1 MAQGHDAAAGAG
13 NPQRIAGAAMTFEIN
28 GKEFSDSPRAG
39 QCLRTF
45 LRELGHFGVKKG
57 CDAGDCGACTV
68 LIDGEPV
75 HSCLIP
81 AFRAD
86 GHAVT
91 TIEGLAAGGGTHP
104 MQQAFLD
111 AQGFQCGFCTAG
123 MILTCASLNQAQRQD
138 LGAALK
144 GNICRCTGYRSI
156 EDALNGK
163 TNIEDATAGT
173 AFGRSLPAPA
183 GPQVVRGAAR
193 YTFDTDI
200 DGLLHIKMLRSP
212 HPHAKIISIDKSAA
226 LAIPGVHT
234 VLTYEDSPD
243 RLFSTARHEKAWMD
257 PDDTRMLDDVVRFI
271 GQRIAAVI
279 AETEAAAEEGCRR
292 LKVEYEI
299 LPAVFDP
306 AKAISAGAPV
316 IHGDKTVEHRVSD
329 AQRNIVAETHGEYGD
344 VATALTQAA
353 VTYEGTFTT
362 QRVQHAA
369 LETHGGLAWIDAS
382 GVLNIRSSTQVP
394 FITRR
399 DLALIFDLPPDK
411 IRVFCERVGGGFG
424 SKQEMFVEDIL
435 AFAALKTGRPVK
447 LEFTREEQFVATSTR
462 HPMRVTVKAGADRDG
477 KLTALQLDVLSNT
490 GAYGNHAGPVL
501 FHSCA
506 ESLSVYN
513 CPNKKV
519 DAVVAYT
526 NTVPA
531 GAFRGY
537 GLPQTLFA
545 VEAAI
550 DELARQ
556 LGISPFDIRR
566 RNVVKS
572 GDPML
577 SPPPSE
583 YHDVFYGSYGLDQ
596 CLDLVERAMAAEAPK
611 TALSADWL
619 IGEGIALTMID
630 TVPPAGHL
638 ADCKIALRDDGG
650 FELTVGTAEF
660 GNGTSTVHR
669 QIAATALATTVDR
682 IHLRQSDTA
691 HGGHDTGA
699 YGSAGIFVAGR
710 ATQAASENL
719 ARDLKA
725 FASRI
730 TGVDPGAW
738 RLENEAAVSGR
749 QSLSFAELA
758 KSARGNGRTL
768 VASGAAAGTPRSVAF
783 NVQGFRVAVNKGT
796 GEIKILKSVQAADA
810 GRVAN
815 PMQCRGQVEGGVAQ
829 SLGATLYEE
838 MVIDDG
844 GRVVNPKFRDYH
856 LPSFADIP
864 RTEVLFADTSD
875 TLGPMGAKSMSE
887 SPYNPVAAA
896 LGNAIA
902 NATGIRFTAV
912 PFKPDRLWP
921 LLHEKYGM
929 AKE

>member
-1 MAQGHDAAAGAG
+1 
-13 NPQRIAGAAMTFEIN
+13 MTYQIN
-28 GKEFSDSPRAG
+28 GEDFSQTPRAG

-91 TIEGLAAGGGTHP
+91 TIEGLAANGGTHP

-111 AQGFQCGFCTAG
+111 AQAFQCGFCTAG

-144 GNICRCTGYRSI
+144 GNLCRCTGYRAI

-163 TNIEDATAGT
+163 SNIEDAVAGT

-183 GPQVVRGAAR
+183 GPQVVRGVAR
-193 YTFDTDI
+193 YTFDTAVE
-200 DGLLHIKMLRSP
+200 GLLHIKMLRSP
-212 HPHAKIISIDKSAA
+212 HPHAKIRFIDKSAA
-226 LAIPGVHT
+226 LTVPGVHS
-234 VLTYEDSPD
+234 VLTFEDAPD

-257 PDDTRMLDDVVRFI
+257 PNDTRVLDNVVRFV
-271 GQRIAAVI
+271 GQKVAAVV
-279 AETEAAAEEGCRR
+279 AESEAAAEEGCRR
-292 LKVEYEI
+292 LKVDYDI
-299 LPAVFDP
+299 LPAIMDP
-306 AKAISAGAPV
+306 AQAIAAGAPL
-316 IHGDKTVEHRVSD
+316 IHGGKTPEQRVSN
-329 AQRNIVAETHGEYGD
+329 AQRNIVAESHGEFGD
-344 VATALTQAA
+344 VATALAEAA

-369 LETHGGLAWIDAS
+369 LETHGGHAWVDAG
-382 GVLNIRSSTQVP
+382 GVLHVRSSTQTP
-394 FITRR
+394 FLTRR
-399 DLALIFDLPPDK
+399 ALTEIFDLPPDRV
-411 IRVFCERVGGGFG
+411 RVFCERVGGGFG
-424 SKQEMFVEDIL
+424 GKQEMFVEDIL
-435 AFAALKTGRPVK
+435 ALAALKTGRPVK
-447 LEFTREEQFVATSTR
+447 LEFTREEQFIATSTR
-462 HPMRVTVKAGADRDG
+462 HPMRVTVKAGADRKG
-477 KLTALQLDVLSNT
+477 KLTALQLHVLSNT

-501 FHSCA
+501 LHGCG
-506 ESLSVYN
+506 ESIGVYN

-526 NTVPA
+526 NTLPA

-550 DELARQ
+550 DELAKG
-556 LGISPFDIRR
+556 LGISPFEIRR
-566 RNVVKS
+566 RNIVKP

-577 SPPPSE
+577 SPPGSG
-583 YHDVFYGSYGLDQ
+583 HNDIFYGSYGLDQ
-596 CLDLVERAMAAEAPK
+596 CLDWVERAMQAEGPK
-611 TALSADWL
+611 IDLSADWL

-630 TVPPAGHL
+630 TVPPDGHI
-638 ADCKIALRDDGG
+638 ADARISLREDGG
-650 FELTVGTAEF
+650 FELIVGTAEF

-669 QIAATALATTVDR
+669 QIAATALATTVDQIR
-682 IHLRQSDTA
+682 LLQSDTA

-699 YGSAGIFVAGR
+699 YGSTGTFVAGR
-710 ATQAASENL
+710 ATQAAAENL
-719 ARDLKA
+719 AEDLKV
-725 FASRI
+725 FASTATR
-730 TGVDPGAW
+730 TSPDTCV
-738 RLENEAAVSGR
+738 LENDSAICGKQRLPFAQLAEAVRAQG
-749 QSLSFAELA
+749 QTLSA
-758 KSARGNGRTL
+758 NGT
-768 VASGAAAGTPRSVAF
+768 SQGTPRSVAF

-796 GEIKILKSVQAADA
+796 GEIRILKSVHAADA

-844 GRVVNPKFRDYH
+844 GRVTNPRFRDYH

-864 RTEVLFADTSD
+864 RTEVFFADTTD
-875 TLGPMGAKSMSE
+875 ALGPMGAKSMSE

-896 LGNAIA
+896 LGNALA
-902 NATGIRFTAV
+902 DATGIRFTAV

-921 LLHEKYGM
+921 LLHEKFG
-929 AKE
+929 

>member
-1 MAQGHDAAAGAG
+1 
-13 NPQRIAGAAMTFEIN
+13 MTFQIN
-28 GKEFSDSPRAG
+28 GKEFSEQPRAG

-81 AFRAD
+81 AFRAN

-91 TIEGLAAGGGTHP
+91 TIEGLAPDGGTHP

-111 AQGFQCGFCTAG
+111 AQAFQCGFCTAG

-138 LGAALK
+138 LGASLK
-144 GNICRCTGYRSI
+144 GNLCRCTGYRAI

-163 TNIEDATAGT
+163 HNVEDAAAGT

-193 YTFDTDI
+193 YTFDTAME
-200 DGLLHIKMLRSP
+200 GTLHIKMLRSP
-212 HPHAKIISIDKSAA
+212 YPHAKILSIDKTAA
-226 LAIPGVHT
+226 LAVPGVHA
-234 VLTYEDSPD
+234 VLTFEDAPD
-243 RLFSTARHEKAWMD
+243 RLFSTARHERAWMD
-257 PDDTRMLDDVVRFI
+257 PDDTRVLDNVVRFV
-271 GQRIAAVI
+271 GQKVAAVV
-279 AETEAAAEEGCRR
+279 AESEAAAEEGCRH
-292 LKVEYEI
+292 LEVDYDN
-299 LPAVFDP
+299 LPDVVDP
-306 AKAISAGAPV
+306 AQAIASGAPLL
-316 IHGDKTVEHRVSD
+316 HGGKTPEQRVSN

-344 VATALTQAA
+344 VASALALSA

-369 LETHGGLAWIDAS
+369 LETHGGLAWVDAT
-382 GVLNIRSSTQVP
+382 GILNVRSSTQTP
-394 FITRR
+394 FLTRR
-399 DLALIFDLPPDK
+399 ALADIFDLAPDK
-411 IRVFCERVGGGFG
+411 VRVFCERVGGGFG
-424 SKQEMFVEDIL
+424 GKQEMFVEDIL
-435 AFAALKTGRPVK
+435 ALAALKTGRPVK
-447 LEFTREEQFVATSTR
+447 LELTREEQFISTSTR
-462 HPMRVTVKAGADRDG
+462 HPMRVTVKAGADG
-477 KLTALQLDVLSNT
+477 NGQLTALQLDVLSNT

-501 FHSCA
+501 FHACS
-506 ESLSVYN
+506 ESLGVYN

-526 NTVPA
+526 NTVPS

-550 DELARQ
+550 DELAKG
-556 LGISPFDIRR
+556 LGISPFEIRR
-566 RNVVKS
+566 RNIIKP
-572 GDPML
+572 GDPMR
-577 SPPPSE
+577 SPPGSA
-583 YHDVFYGSYGLDQ
+583 HTDVLYGSYGLDQ
-596 CLDLVERAMAAEAPK
+596 CLDLVERAMQADGPNIE
-611 TALSADWL
+611 LSADWL
-619 IGEGIALTMID
+619 TGDGIALTMID
-630 TVPPAGHL
+630 TVPPDGHI
-638 ADCKIALRDDGG
+638 ADARISLREDGG
-650 FELTVGTAEF
+650 FELVVGTAEF

-669 QIAATALATTVDR
+669 QIAASVLATTVDQIR
-682 IHLRQSDTA
+682 LLQSDTA

-699 YGSAGIFVAGR
+699 YGSTGTFVAGR
-710 ATQAASENL
+710 ATQAAAENL
-719 ARDLKA
+719 AGDLRI
-725 FASRI
+725 FAS
-730 TGVDPGAW
+730 TLTKMDPDSCV
-738 RLENEAAVSGR
+738 LENDSVICGKQRVSFAQLSEAARAQG
-749 QSLSFAELA
+749 QTLSA
-758 KSARGNGRTL
+758 SRT
-768 VASGAAAGTPRSVAF
+768 SEGTPRSVAF

-796 GEIKILKSVQAADA
+796 GEIKVLKSVHAADA

-838 MVIDDG
+838 MVIDAG
-844 GRVVNPKFRDYH
+844 GRVTNPQFRDYH

-864 RTEVLFADTSD
+864 RTEVFFADTMD

-896 LGNAIA
+896 LGNALA
-902 NATGIRFTAV
+902 DATGIRFTAV

-921 LLHEKYGM
+921 LLQKKFG
-929 AKE
+929 